1 MQGSNK
7 LDLNSLVSASW
18 GNGYIG
24 GILLAVTL
32 QVMTPS
38 TSSAHELRDANE
50 HRITHHLAGPKTN
63 EPERDH
69 VYYRPFCRRSHY
81 VTNRSAP
88 CLN

>member
-7 LDLNSLVSASW
+7 LDLNGLVAASR

-24 GILLAVTL
+24 AIILAVTL
-32 QVMTPS
+32 PVMTPS

-50 HRITHHLAGPKTN
+50 HRITHHHPGPKAN
-63 EPERDH
+63 EPEHDH